1 MKAELYAGLA
11 MAVGLGFATA
21 AVAQDDDWEYQED
34 AARQIWVAAARY
46 DAGQMIV
53 VQCRQG
59 GLTAVLTGLP
69 ASEAPLVLRAT
80 RADGRASAQN
90 WQPAGAAGAF
100 RSASPGRD
108 VRFMKGGGQYV
119 LRGGEGAA
127 AVRVGFDLPTQS
139 ANLDRVLTAC
149 GWATED
155 ERDALATANISLIDP
170 DDIPSRPR
178 APRSARQAPRATTP
192 RPEAPLT
199 PPPPEDAVSCI
210 VRDMHLR
217 DCRADHP
224 ASARERDVLQ
234 MVRFY
239 EGNEVYALGGTSAAD
254 NEGKAA
260 RLLGMR
266 VITEDFTVP
275 Q

>member
-1 MKAELYAGLA
+1 
-11 MAVGLGFATA
+11 MAVGLGLATT

-69 ASEAPLVLRAT
+69 ASEAPLSLRAT
-80 RADGRASAQN
+80 RADGRASSQT
-90 WQPAGAAGAF
+90 WQPAGAPGAF
-100 RSASPGRD
+100 RSESPGRD

-119 LRGGEGAA
+119 LRGGEGAS

-155 ERDALATANISLIDP
+155 DRDALALASISLIDP

-178 APRSARQAPRATTP
+178 APRSTRQAPRATTP

-199 PPPPEDAVSCI
+199 PPPAEDAVSCI

-217 DCRADHP
+217 DCRADHA

-234 MVRFY
+234 MIRFH
-239 EGNEVYALGGTSAAD
+239 EGNEVYPLGGSSAAD
-254 NEGKAA
+254 NEGKVAHIN
-260 RLLGMR
+260 GMR
-266 VITEDFTVP
+266 VIVEFTTLP
-275 Q
+275 R